1 MRLEGYGIGAVK
13 TDEIQKGLLFYTE
26 SVDHPRIDWKQLK
39 DFKHIR
45 DIMRFAFKKD
55 YTIQQGQTFY
65 IFPLTFYVLYYLIF
79 LFGT

>member
-1 MRLEGYGIGAVK
+1 
-13 TDEIQKGLLFYTE
+13 
-26 SVDHPRIDWKQLK
+26 
-39 DFKHIR
+39 
-45 DIMRFAFKKD
+45 MRFAFKKD